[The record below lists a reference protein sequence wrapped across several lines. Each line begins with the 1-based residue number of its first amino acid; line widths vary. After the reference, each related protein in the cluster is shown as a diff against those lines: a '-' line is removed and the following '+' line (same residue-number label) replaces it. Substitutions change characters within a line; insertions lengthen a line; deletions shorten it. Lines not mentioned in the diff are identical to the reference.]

1 MIWLTWRQ
9 HRKQAFY
16 TLLGLAALAAL
27 LVPIGLA
34 MRHTFA
40 DLGLT
45 DCARQL
51 ADTNVATATR
61 EACDAGFRRFG
72 NQYGSLNLVAVLLIT
87 LPALVGLFWGA
98 PLVAREVEHGTH
110 RFVWT
115 QGVGRTRWALVK
127 FGLVS
132 AAVVILAAVYGLGMS
147 WWVDPLTQAAY
158 EGRFGMIVFDLQGI
172 VPIGYTLFAVA
183 LGVFA
188 GTVWKRMLP
197 AMGITLA
204 GFIGVRAAVELL
216 ARRHYQPARTQT
228 FPIEGE
234 GPPEISRGD
243 WILAQGVRNPD
254 GTMIAEGAGSS
265 ARRVARGRRAGSA
278 VRNWDLSRA
287 RTTGSCTSRR
297 TGSGCSRASRRASSS
312 PSLCSCS
319 ISRCAGSAGSR
330 SRATGARR
338 GAGASAS
345 ARQRRPSAVSESQD
359 ARSCS
364 SSCTALVTSGV
375 KGTSSWMACT
385 VSLPWRRSAVAS
397 TLPTSR
403 SLCRTGNAK

>member
-9 HRKQAFY
+9 HRKQALY

-27 LVPIGLA
+27 LVPIGLS

-40 DLGLT
+40 DLGLA

-51 ADTNVATATR
+51 ADTNVAPATR

-127 FGLVS
+127 FGLVGG
-132 AAVVILAAVYGLGMS
+132 AVLVLAAIYGLGMS
-147 WWVDPLTQAAY
+147 WWVDPLTQAAD
-158 EGRFGMIVFDLQGI
+158 EGRLGMIVFDLQGI

-204 GFIGVRAAVELL
+204 GFIGVRAAVEIL
-216 ARRHYQPARTQT
+216 ARPHYQAARTKT
-228 FPIEGE
+228 FPIEAE
-234 GPPEISRGD
+234 GPPKIDRGD
-243 WILAQGVRNPD
+243 WVLTQGVRNPD
-254 GTMIAEGAGSS
+254 GTMIAEDTQIQCPPGGKGPTGRVCGAELGLEPG
-265 ARRVARGRRAGSA
+265 AYNWQLYQPADRFWLFQGIETGIFVALALLLLYLA
-278 VRNWDLSRA
+278 VRRI
-287 RTTGSCTSRR
+287 RR
-297 TGSGCSRASRRASSS
+297 IA
-312 PSLCSCS
+312 
-319 ISRCAGSAGSR
+319 
-330 SRATGARR
+330 
-338 GAGASAS
+338 
-345 ARQRRPSAVSESQD
+345 
-359 ARSCS
+359 
-364 SSCTALVTSGV
+364 
-375 KGTSSWMACT
+375 
-385 VSLPWRRSAVAS
+385 
-397 TLPTSR
+397 
-403 SLCRTGNAK
+403 